1 MAKKTKREGSPKLSK
16 AQLQAYRVRK
26 AETIVQASQTVSA
39 TAVEDV
45 GIDEGAEYTS
55 WGRVDEEYS
64 IIRKDLRT
72 LLTIT
77 GLMLIILIVLTFV
90 FI

>member
-1 MAKKTKREGSPKLSK
+1 MAKKTKREGAPKLSK
-16 AQLQAYRVRK
+16 AQLQAYKVRK
-26 AETIVQASQTVSA
+26 AETIAQANQAVVAS
-39 TAVEDV
+39 AVEDAS
-45 GIDEGAEYTS
+45 IEEGVEYTS

-77 GLMLIILIVLTFV
+77 ALMLVILIVLTFV

>member
-1 MAKKTKREGSPKLSK
+1 VAKKTKREGAPKLTK

-26 AETIVQASQTVSA
+26 AETIVQASQTVTA

-45 GIDEGAEYTS
+45 GLDEGVEYTS

-64 IIRKDLRT
+64 MIRKDLRT

-90 FI
+90 FV

>member
-1 MAKKTKREGSPKLSK
+1 MAKKTKRESAPKLSK

-26 AETIVQASQTVSA
+26 AETIVHASQPVSA
-39 TAVEDV
+39 TAA
-45 GIDEGAEYTS
+45 EGAEIDDGVEYTS

-77 GLMLIILIVLTFV
+77 ALMLVILIILTFV